1 MTINL
6 KVYTTQDQHNASG
19 AYVSPTQGANQ
30 VTPGAESA

>member
-1 MTINL
+1 MTVNL

-19 AYVSPTQGANQ
+19 AYQGPYTAANQ